1 MVIAM
6 FLAHLVGDYVLQW
19 DSLAEW
25 KAREFRGVV
34 IHSLILFVVTALFA
48 LPFDATWWSGILII
62 GLSHFLID
70 SLQFFFKPAIN
81 PLLRFFLDQVAHFFF
96 ILLALVLGGYLAWGD
111 IWGGIVSSA
120 METPLLTAATGYAF
134 ITMPAWVLL
143 KFLAYGLVKGQ
154 APNFPAGP
162 NKFVGITERLIIAT
176 LVLFGQFLLVPL
188 VALPRLIVEWPE
200 VTNKGSDGVYLIEL
214 VSSVVLAISVGLG
227 LSLLQF

>member
-34 IHSLILFVVTALFA
+34 IHSLILAIVTALFA
-48 LPFDATWWSGILII
+48 LPFDPTWWIGILLIS
-62 GLSHFLID
+62 LSHFLVD
-70 SLQFFFKPAIN
+70 GVQFFFRPRIN
-81 PLLRFFLDQVAHFFF
+81 PLLRFFLDQSAHFFF
-96 ILLALVLGGYLAWGD
+96 IILALVLGGYLAWD
-111 IWGGIVSSA
+111 NIWGGIVTSA
-120 METPLLTAATGYAF
+120 FESPLLTAATGYAF

-143 KFLAYGLVKGQ
+143 KFLAYGLAKGQ

-162 NKFVGITERLIIAT
+162 NKFVGIAERLIIAT
-176 LVLFGQFLLVPL
+176 LVMFGQFLLVPL

-200 VTNKGSDGVYLIEL
+200 VTNKGGDNVYMIEL
-214 VSSVVLAISVGLG
+214 VSSIILAVSVGLG